1 MKILHLS
8 SERTWR
14 GGEQQIAYLILESIQ
29 RGLEIVVA
37 CKKGSAF
44 EAWCK
49 QQGITYS
56 ALSFSNEL
64 DLGTVLG
71 IKKICNSHHIDLIHA
86 HSSHSH
92 AMAVWSKVLGG
103 QGRLIVSRRVDFPI
117 KNNPFSRLKF
127 NHRAV
132 EQYICVSKAIEN
144 ILRSDLKS
152 PEKCLTVHS
161 GIDAQRFEG
170 NSKQFKVHDHFKL
183 PHHTQLIGNISAI
196 ADHKDY
202 FTFVDA
208 AEMVLKTQP
217 NTKFIVIGDGPLT
230 ALITDYITS
239 KNLGKDVLLMGFRD
253 DVPELIKDLDIF
265 LMTSKT
271 EGLGTTLLDAGLNE
285 LPIVATRAGGIPE
298 FVEHRQTGLLADV
311 GDAQT
316 LAQQVLELLNDPELG
331 RELGHQAKLKVIHEF
346 SKENTATKTIKI
358 YEQIL
363 AK

>member
-44 EAWCK
+44 ESWCVE
-49 QQGITYS
+49 QGITYT

-64 DLGTVLG
+64 DISTMIG
-71 IKKICNSHHIDLIHA
+71 IKTICKTHHIDLIHA

-132 EQYICVSKAIEN
+132 EQYICVSRAIEN
-144 ILRSDLKS
+144 MLRSDLKS
-152 PEKCLTVHS
+152 PEKCLTVPS

-170 NSKQFKVHDHFKL
+170 STKKFKVHDHFKL
-183 PHHTQLIGNISAI
+183 PHHTKLIGNISAI

-202 FTFVDA
+202 FTFVNT
-208 AEMVLKTQP
+208 AEIVLKTQP
-217 NTKFIVIGDGPLT
+217 DAKFIIIGDGPLT
-230 ALITDYITS
+230 AKITEYITS
-239 KNLGKDVLLMGFRD
+239 KHLTNNILLMGFRS

-311 GDAQT
+311 GDDET
-316 LAQQVLELLNDPELG
+316 LARHVLELLTKPELG
-331 RELGHQAKLKVIHEF
+331 YQLGQNAKLKVIHQF
-346 SKENTATKTIKI
+346 SKENTAIKTIKI